1 MLRAFL
7 CHCWTRFWLGGNM
20 WQVERNLEI
29 LSLLHAFLSASHQ
42 QMYLTCSLFVTIWSW
57 FLTSCPRPF
66 HSNFIPSW
74 FQFDSLFVHVLQLC
88 AQKRFDFHR
97 NFHVKHPLSK
107 WRSIPA
113 MLPGAKWDMN
123 AGCLADA
130 DTMAL
135 FNPMPIVL
143 TWDPHQD
150 EGALDHHPFKNGV
163 WHGPHNFCG
172 FFNEWNLVQYLDGG
186 RCRRV
191 KQRCQK
197 WTWTWKRMDMPQKWV
212 WNNRKY

>member
-150 EGALDHHPFKNGV
+150 EGGF
-163 WHGPHNFCG
+163 GPS
-172 FFNEWNLVQYLDGG
+172 
-186 RCRRV
+186 
-191 KQRCQK
+191 
-197 WTWTWKRMDMPQKWV
+197 PI
-212 WNNRKY
+212 